1 MSTYRTFAL
10 GILTATLVSAS
21 VFGQSPPIQ
30 VKRSDGIVAG
40 VDNSTSYYYNL
51 TETSQQCPTLL
62 AADLQTSLEEF
73 DALFPQQL
81 VKMACCGEKP
91 PLMYTQVRCWRPRI
105 LGDWRFVSELSGGH
119 ICV

>member
-1 MSTYRTFAL
+1 MSIHRAFAL
-10 GILTATLVSAS
+10 GISTATLVSAS
-21 VFGQSPPIQ
+21 LFGQRSSLP

-73 DALFPQQL
+73 DALFPQEL
-81 VKMACCGEKP
+81 VKMTYYGKKP
-91 PLMYTQVRCWRPRI
+91 PLMYA
-105 LGDWRFVSELSGGH
+105 
-119 ICV
+119 